1 MSPIYKIS
9 RFFKIY
15 TVGRKSIGRLIDLP
29 KVKSVNQC
37 LEGLVAKKTNLNETA
52 TLDLGC
58 GLSPRNPFQAER
70 VFGIDIRE
78 NPNEYIKCTDLI
90 VEPIPFEDSTFDFI
104 TAFDFLEHIPRI
116 IYAPHRRFPFVELM
130 NEVWRTLK
138 PGGYFL
144 SHTPVYPYSEIYRD
158 PTHVNVITYETF
170 TAYFDDV
177 HRDAG
182 MYGFKGSFKV
192 VGQYINAPHLIT
204 ILQKK
209 VS

>member
-15 TVGRKSIGRLIDLP
+15 TVGRKSIGSLINLP
-29 KVKSVNQC
+29 KVKSVDQC
-37 LEGLVAKKTNLNETA
+37 LEGLITKKVNRHGTS

-58 GLSPRNPFQAER
+58 GLSPRNPFEAELAY
-70 VFGIDIRE
+70 GIDIRDSL
-78 NPNEYIKCTDLI
+78 NKNIKSADLT
-90 VEPIPFEDSTFDFI
+90 VEPIPFEDNAFDFI
-104 TAFDFLEHIPRI
+104 TAFDILEHIPRV
-116 IYAPHRRFPFVELM
+116 IYTPNRHFPFVELM

-138 PGGYFL
+138 PNGYFL

-158 PTHVNVITYETF
+158 PTHVNVITHETF

-177 HRDAG
+177 NRGAD

-192 VGQYINAPHLIT
+192 VGQYINEPHLIS
-204 ILQKK
+204 ILQK
-209 VS
+209 SN